1 MEPITIPSTLTDR
14 RATGRPKWRVL
25 ANTIVESA
33 AVAAIESMNRLPLK
47 VMNAMP
53 TAAIP
58 IAETEYIMALR
69 LAGVRKLSTEK

>member
-1 MEPITIPSTLTDR
+1 M
-14 RATGRPKWRVL
+14 L